1 MALLIAAGVFLL
13 KLLAAIVAIAFLES
27 AVAKLR
33 MYVVPEFL
41 GIASA
46 LAILAIVFTVILKR

>member
-1 MALLIAAGVFLL
+1 
-13 KLLAAIVAIAFLES
+13 
-27 AVAKLR
+27 
-33 MYVVPEFL
+33 VPEFL